1 MHFHTLVT
9 VMFFQTG
16 YQRAKMAPNVPQ
28 DGTSPKPNQLL
39 ICNQTCLQKVL
50 IYLQYMHTLSR
61 SVHLHTYIC
70 MYAHTVQIRAST
82 HIHMYVCTH
91 CPDPCIYTH
100 TYVHMHILS
109 RSMHLHTYSMYVC
122 THCQA
127 HMWGSATH
135 TQCQFY
141 VCVHAYVQKCRK
153 KLITKTSLSP
163 YKMCMCCV
171 CVLCVSLILAP
182 SKTVILD
189 L

>member
-70 MYAHTVQIRAST
+70 MYAHTVQIRTST
-82 HIHMYVCTH
+82 HIHMYICTY

-100 TYVHMHILS
+100 TYVCMHTLS
-109 RSMHLHTYSMYVC
+109 RSVHLHTYICMYAHTVQIRASTHIHMYICTYCPDPCIYTHTVC
-122 THCQA
+122 TYV
-127 HMWGSATH
+127 H
-135 TQCQFY
+135 TAKHTCGVVLHTLSVSFM
-141 VCVHAYVQKCRK
+141 CAYIRM
-153 KLITKTSLSP
+153 
-163 YKMCMCCV
+163 YKSV
-171 CVLCVSLILAP
+171 EKS
-182 SKTVILD
+182 
-189 L
+189 